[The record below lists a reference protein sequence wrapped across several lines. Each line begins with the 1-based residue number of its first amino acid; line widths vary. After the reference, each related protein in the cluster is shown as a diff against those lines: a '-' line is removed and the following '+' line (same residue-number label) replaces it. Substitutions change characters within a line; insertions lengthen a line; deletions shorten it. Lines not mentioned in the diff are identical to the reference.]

1 MSHPDFTNPFWSG
14 LATKNAQLAIG
25 GKLASRY
32 PAAVIPFGGMPEVRD
47 PACMAAF
54 RDLLSPGEIVY
65 ITGDEVATVDGLV
78 EQVYLPGVQMRFAG
92 DPAEAVWSQEAVPL
106 GEAEAQE
113 MVALTDVA
121 FPGYFRPQTWRLG
134 SYYGIRV
141 EGQLIAMAG
150 ERVSLP
156 GWKEI
161 SAVCTHPDHT
171 GKGYAATL
179 VRHVMAEHRKAGIQ
193 SYLHAS
199 AANSRAIAIYE
210 RLGFTHTRGI
220 IFRGMQLA

>member
-1 MSHPDFTNPFWSG
+1 MSEADFTNPFWSG
-14 LATKNAQLAIG
+14 LVTENAALAIG
-25 GKLASRY
+25 GELARRY
-32 PAAVIPFGGMPEVRD
+32 PAEVIPFGGVPDARD

-54 RDLLSPGEIVY
+54 RDLLQPGETVY
-65 ITGDEVATVDGLV
+65 ITGDEMAQVDGLV
-78 EQVYLPGVQMRFAG
+78 EMIHLPGVQMHFPSDADG
-92 DPAEAVWSQEAVPL
+92 PALSEQVVPL
-106 GEAEAQE
+106 GEAEAHE

-150 ERVSLP
+150 ERVSMP

-161 SAVCTHPDHT
+161 SAVCTHPQHT

-179 VRHVMAEHRKAGIQ
+179 IRHVLAKHREAGLQ
-193 SYLHAS
+193 SYLHAA
-199 AANSRAIAIYE
+199 AANARAIPIYE

-220 IFRGMQLA
+220 VFRGMKLA